1 MRSFLWSLWRNFL
14 QRRSVD
20 GELDAEVLGYLQLL
34 VDEKVADGLSMKE
47 ARRMAK
53 VELGGEAQV
62 RQAVRDGRVGAG
74 LEMLW
79 QDVRYGWRM
88 LMRSKGFALVA
99 VLSLGLGIG
108 ANTAIFTVAKRVL
121 FDTLPVA
128 KPHELR
134 MLTWVSGHERPVPPV
149 WGDVSG
155 TPAGGLTSN
164 SFSYP
169 VVEALRKQTDAY
181 ADLFAFKNVQM
192 TAVAE
197 GRAEIVEAS
206 MVSGNIFDALG
217 VRPLLGRAL
226 MSADDVSGGSPVAVI
241 GEGYWAARFG
251 RAESALGKV
260 IRLNGQP
267 VTVVGVLPARFTG
280 LEMGKQ
286 TEVYVPLTAQPLVM
300 PRAQNG
306 SVSLLNNPQSWWLQ
320 AMVRLRPDV
329 PEARVQAELDA
340 VLRSAAKATVSTGTN
355 GKTGAWDLFHLV
367 MTPGERG
374 VDYLHGTYA
383 GPSYVLMGLAGLV
396 LLLACVNL
404 ANLLLARAAARQR
417 EMSTRMALGAGRMRI
432 LRQVLTESL
441 LLSGMG
447 GVVGLALGY
456 AGRNLIPFMLAG
468 RDAPMGVDFD
478 WRVMAFTIAVAVLTG
493 VLFGV
498 APAWR
503 AVRADVNASL
513 KDGSAAMGGPRGAYV
528 GKGLVVVQIAL
539 STILLMGAG
548 LFARTLSNLNDTKL
562 GFEVQHL
569 LLFRLNP
576 PRIRYDDAQTMA
588 LYGRIEARLAALPGV
603 RSVAMSNI
611 AIMGDGGSGST
622 FHVTGTPQEHEP
634 MRVQSIGVSADFLQT
649 MGIPMVEGR
658 GFTAQDTAASPKV
671 AVVNQALARQFFPK
685 GDAVGRTFEAD
696 AEDIEGPVTIV
707 GIAADTRYDD
717 LRSATPPTFYI
728 DYKQQV
734 NAGKRVVEIRTVA
747 DPGSVLSEVRAV
759 IAAEDRDLP
768 LIDVRT
774 MTEQVATTVAQERV
788 FAQLTSGFG
797 VLALVLASIGIY
809 GIMAYTVAARTGE
822 IGIRM
827 ALGAQAER
835 VLGMVLREVSWMAL
849 VGVVLGLGGALMLA
863 RLVSS
868 MLYGVTAFDPLTLVG
883 VTVVL
888 MGISLLAGFGPAR
901 RASRID
907 PVRALRHE

>member
-1 MRSFLWSLWRNFL
+1 MNVVWLRGWSWLRNFVL
-14 QRRSVD
+14 RRAVE
-20 GELDAEVLGYLQLL
+20 GALDAEVRGYLELL
-34 VDEKVADGLSMKE
+34 IDEKVAAGITVTE

-53 VELGGEAQV
+53 IELGGESQV
-62 RQAVRDGRVGAG
+62 RQAVRDSRAGAG

-79 QDVRYGWRM
+79 QDIRYGWRM

-121 FDTLPVA
+121 FDTLPVER
-128 KPHELR
+128 PHELR

-169 VVEALRKQTDAY
+169 VLEALRKQTDAY

-197 GRAEIVEAS
+197 ERAEVVEAS

-226 MSADDVSGGSPVAVI
+226 MPADDVSGGTPVAVI
-241 GEGYWAARFG
+241 SEGYWEARFG
-251 RAESALGKV
+251 RTETALGKV

-267 VTVVGVLPARFTG
+267 VTVVGILPARFTG

-286 TEVYVPLTAQPLVM
+286 IAVYVPLTAQPLVM
-300 PRAQNG
+300 PRAQN
-306 SVSLLNNPQSWWLQ
+306 SSTSLLNNPQSWWVQ
-320 AMVRLRPDV
+320 AMVRLRPDI
-329 PEARVQAELDA
+329 PEARAQAEMDA
-340 VLRSAAKATVSTGTN
+340 VLRSAAKATVSTTVG
-355 GKTGAWDLFHLV
+355 WDLFHLV

-417 EMSTRMALGAGRMRI
+417 EMSTRMALGAGRVRI

-478 WRVMAFTIAVAVLTG
+478 WRVMAFTIAAAVLTG

-513 KDGSAAMGGPRGAYV
+513 KDGGTAATHGAYV

-548 LFARTLSNLNDTKL
+548 LFARTLTNLNDTNL
-562 GFEVQHL
+562 GFEAKHL

-588 LYGRIEARLAALPGV
+588 LYGRIEARLASLPGV

-634 MRVQSIGVSADFLQT
+634 VRVQSIGVSADFLQT

-696 AEDIEGPVTIV
+696 AEDIAGPVTIV
-707 GIAADTRYDD
+707 GIAADTRYND

-734 NAGKRVVEIRTVA
+734 NAGKRVVEIRTIA
-747 DPGSVLSEVRAV
+747 EPGSVLKEVRGV

-774 MTEQVATTVAQERV
+774 MTGQVATTVAQERV

-809 GIMAYTVAARTGE
+809 GIMAYTVAARTSE

-835 VLGMVLREVSWMAL
+835 VLSMVLREVSWMAL
-849 VGVVLGLGGALMLA
+849 VGVVLGLSGALMLA
-863 RLVSS
+863 RLVRS
-868 MLYGVTAFDPLTLVG
+868 MLYGVTAFDPLTLAG
-883 VTVVL
+883 VALVL

>member
-1 MRSFLWSLWRNFL
+1 MWVWSRVISLTRNL
-14 QRRSVD
+14 LRRRRVE
-20 GELDAEVLGYLQLL
+20 GELDAEVRGYLELL
-34 VDEKVADGLSMKE
+34 VDEKVADGLSVKE

-53 VELGGEAQV
+53 VELGGETQV

-74 LEMLW
+74 VEMLW

-121 FDTLPVA
+121 FDTLPVE
-128 KPHELR
+128 KPYELR

-149 WGDVSG
+149 WGDVYG

-169 VVEALRKQTDAY
+169 VVETLRKQTDAY

-197 GRAEIVEAS
+197 GRAEVVEAS

-217 VRPLLGRAL
+217 VRPLLGRTL
-226 MSADDVSGGSPVAVI
+226 MAADDAAGAAPVVVI
-241 GEGYWAARFG
+241 SEGYWAARFG
-251 RAESALGKV
+251 RAKTVLGAV

-286 TEVYVPLTAQPLVM
+286 MAVYVPLTAQPLVM

-306 SVSLLNNPQSWWLQ
+306 SVSLLNNPQSWWVQ
-320 AMVRLRPDV
+320 VMVRLRPDV
-329 PEARVQAELDA
+329 PEARVQGELDA
-340 VLRSAAKATVSTGTN
+340 VLRSAAKATVSTGT
-355 GKTGAWDLFHLV
+355 GWDLFHLA

-513 KDGSAAMGGPRGAYV
+513 KDGSAAMGGRRGAYV

-548 LFARTLSNLNDTKL
+548 LFARTLANLNQTKL
-562 GFEVQHL
+562 GFEASHL

-603 RSVAMSNI
+603 RSVGMSNI

-622 FHVTGTPQEHEP
+622 FHVTGTPQEKEP
-634 MRVQSIGVSADFLQT
+634 VRVQSIGVSADFLQT

-658 GFTAQDTAASPKV
+658 GFTTQDTAASPNV

-696 AEDIEGPVTIV
+696 AEDIAGPVTIV

-717 LRSATPPTFYI
+717 LRSETPPTFYI

-747 DPGSVLSEVRAV
+747 EPGSVLSEVRGA

-868 MLYGVTAFDPLTLVG
+868 MLYGVSAFDPVTLVG
-883 VTVVL
+883 VAVVL
-888 MGISLLAGFGPAR
+888 TGISLLAGFGPAR
-901 RASRID
+901 RASRVD

>member
-1 MRSFLWSLWRNFL
+1 MWAWSRVVSWLRNL
-14 QRRSVD
+14 IRRRDVD
-20 GELDAEVLGYLQLL
+20 GELDAEVRGYLELL
-34 VDEKVADGLSMKE
+34 VDEKVADGLSVKE

-62 RQAVRDGRVGAG
+62 TQAVRDGRVGAG
-74 LEMLW
+74 VEMLW

-121 FDTLPVA
+121 FDTLPVE
-128 KPHELR
+128 KPYELR

-169 VVEALRKQTDAY
+169 VVEALRKQADAY

-197 GRAEIVEAS
+197 GRAEVVETS

-226 MSADDVSGGSPVAVI
+226 MPADDASAAPVAVI
-241 GEGYWAARFG
+241 SEGYWAARFG

-280 LEMGKQ
+280 LEMGK
-286 TEVYVPLTAQPLVM
+286 EMAVYVPLTAQPLVM

-306 SVSLLNNPQSWWLQ
+306 SVSLLSNPQSWWVQ
-320 AMVRLRPDV
+320 VMVRLRPGV
-329 PEARVQAELDA
+329 PEARAQAEMDA
-340 VLRSAAKATVSTGTN
+340 VLRSAAKATVSTT
-355 GKTGAWDLFHLV
+355 TSWDLFHLV
-367 MTPGERG
+367 MVPGERG
-374 VDYLHGTYA
+374 IDYLHGTYA

-456 AGRNLIPFMLAG
+456 TGRNLIPFMLAG

-478 WRVMAFTIAVAVLTG
+478 WRVMAFTIAAAVLTG

-513 KDGSAAMGGPRGAYV
+513 KDGSQGATGRSGAYI

-548 LFARTLSNLNDTKL
+548 LFARTLANLNHTKL
-562 GFEVQHL
+562 GFEANHL

-611 AIMGDGGSGST
+611 AIIGDGGSGST

-634 MRVQSIGVSADFLQT
+634 VRVQTNGVSADFFQT

-658 GFTAQDTAASPKV
+658 GFTAQDTAASPNV
-671 AVVNQALARQFFPK
+671 AVVNQALARQFYPK

-717 LRSATPPTFYI
+717 LRSETPPTFYI

-734 NAGKRVVEIRTVA
+734 NAGRRVVEIRTVA
-747 DPGSVLSEVRAV
+747 EPGSVLNEVRGV

-849 VGVVLGLGGALMLA
+849 VGVLLGLGGALILA

-868 MLYGVTAFDPLTLVG
+868 MLYGVSAFDPLTLAG
-883 VTVVL
+883 VAAVL

>member
-1 MRSFLWSLWRNFL
+1 MWAWLRVISLTRNL
-14 QRRSVD
+14 LRRRRVE
-20 GELDAEVLGYLQLL
+20 GELDAEVRGYLELL
-34 VDEKVADGLSMKE
+34 VDEKVADGLSVKE

-74 LEMLW
+74 VEMLW

-121 FDTLPVA
+121 FDTLPVE
-128 KPHELR
+128 KPYELR

-197 GRAEIVEAS
+197 GRAEVVEAS

-226 MSADDVSGGSPVAVI
+226 MPADDASAAPVAVI

-267 VTVVGVLPARFTG
+267 VTVVGVLPAGFTG
-280 LEMGKQ
+280 LEMGKVMA
-286 TEVYVPLTAQPLVM
+286 VYVPLTAQPLVM

-306 SVSLLNNPQSWWLQ
+306 SVSLLNNPQSWWVQ
-320 AMVRLRPDV
+320 AMVRLRADV
-329 PEARVQAELDA
+329 PEARAQAELDA
-340 VLRSAAKATVSTGTN
+340 VLRSAAKATVSTT
-355 GKTGAWDLFHLV
+355 TSWDLFHLV
-367 MTPGERG
+367 MAPGERG

-456 AGRNLIPFMLAG
+456 GGRNLIPLMLAG

-478 WRVMAFTIAVAVLTG
+478 WRVMAFTIAAAVLTG

-513 KDGSAAMGGPRGAYV
+513 KDGSQGAAGRRGAYV

-562 GFEVQHL
+562 GFEAKHL

-611 AIMGDGGSGST
+611 AIMGDGHSGST

-634 MRVQSIGVSADFLQT
+634 VRVQSIGVSADFLQT

-658 GFTAQDTAASPKV
+658 GFTAQDTAASPNV

-696 AEDIEGPVTIV
+696 AEDIAGPVTIV

-734 NAGKRVVEIRTVA
+734 NAGRRVVEIRTVA
-747 DPGSVLSEVRAV
+747 EPGSVLSEVRGV

-774 MTEQVATTVAQERV
+774 MIEQVATTVAQERV

-849 VGVVLGLGGALMLA
+849 FGVVLGLSGALMLA

-868 MLYGVTAFDPLTLVG
+868 MLYGVTAFDPLTLVC
-883 VTVVL
+883 VAVVL

>member
-1 MRSFLWSLWRNFL
+1 M
-14 QRRSVD
+14 
-20 GELDAEVLGYLQLL
+20 
-34 VDEKVADGLSMKE
+34 M
-47 ARRMAK
+47 
-53 VELGGEAQV
+53 
-62 RQAVRDGRVGAG
+62 
-74 LEMLW
+74 
-79 QDVRYGWRM
+79 
-88 LMRSKGFALVA
+88 
-99 VLSLGLGIG
+99 
-108 ANTAIFTVAKRVL
+108 
-121 FDTLPVA
+121 
-128 KPHELR
+128 
-134 MLTWVSGHERPVPPV
+134 
-149 WGDVSG
+149 
-155 TPAGGLTSN
+155 
-164 SFSYP
+164 
-169 VVEALRKQTDAY
+169 
-181 ADLFAFKNVQM
+181 
-192 TAVAE
+192 
-197 GRAEIVEAS
+197 
-206 MVSGNIFDALG
+206 
-217 VRPLLGRAL
+217 
-226 MSADDVSGGSPVAVI
+226 
-241 GEGYWAARFG
+241 
-251 RAESALGKV
+251 
-260 IRLNGQP
+260 
-267 VTVVGVLPARFTG
+267 
-280 LEMGKQ
+280 
-286 TEVYVPLTAQPLVM
+286 
-300 PRAQNG
+300 
-306 SVSLLNNPQSWWLQ
+306 
-320 AMVRLRPDV
+320 RLRPDV
-329 PEARVQAELDA
+329 GEAKEGARAQAELDV
-340 VLRSAAKATVSTGTN
+340 VLRSVAKASVS
-355 GKTGAWDLFHLV
+355 KSKDWDLFHLV
-367 MTPGERG
+367 MMPGERG
-374 VDYLHGTYA
+374 IDYLHGTYA

-447 GVVGLALGY
+447 GIVGLVLGY

-468 RDAPMGVDFD
+468 RDVPMAVDFD
-478 WRVMAFTIAVAVLTG
+478 WRVMAFTVAVAMMTG

-513 KDGSAAMGGPRGAYV
+513 KDGSAAMGGRRGAYL

-548 LFARTLSNLNDTKL
+548 LFARTLENLNHTKL
-562 GFEVQHL
+562 GFEANHL

-576 PRIRYDDAQTMA
+576 SRIRYDDGRTMA

-611 AIMGDGGSGST
+611 AIMGDGNSGST
-622 FHVTGTPQEHEP
+622 FHVTGTPQAHEP
-634 MRVQSIGVSADFLQT
+634 VRVQSNSVSGGVSADFFQT
-649 MGIPMVEGR
+649 MGIPLVEGR
-658 GFTAQDTAASPKV
+658 GFTTRDTAASPKV
-671 AVVNQALARQFFPK
+671 AVVNQALARRFFPK

-696 AEDIEGPVTIV
+696 PEDIEGPVTIV

-717 LRSATPPTFYI
+717 LRTATPPTFYI

-734 NAGKRVVEIRTVA
+734 NAGRRVVEIRTLA
-747 DPGSVLSEVRAV
+747 EPGSVLKEVRGA

-809 GIMAYTVAARTGE
+809 GIMAYTVAARTSE

-863 RLVSS
+863 RLVSA
-868 MLYGVTAFDPLTLVG
+868 MLYGVSAFDPLTLVG
-883 VTVVL
+883 VAVVL

>member
-1 MRSFLWSLWRNFL
+1 MWAWSRVVSLWRNL
-14 QRRSVD
+14 IRRRDVD
-20 GELDAEVLGYLQLL
+20 GELDAEVRGYLELL
-34 VDEKVADGLSMKE
+34 VDEKVADGLSVKE

-74 LEMLW
+74 VEMLW

-121 FDTLPVA
+121 FDTLPVE
-128 KPHELR
+128 KPYELR

-181 ADLFAFKNVQM
+181 AELFVFKNVQM

-197 GRAEIVEAS
+197 GRAEVVEAS

-217 VRPLLGRAL
+217 VRPLLGRPL
-226 MSADDVSGGSPVAVI
+226 MPADDVSGGTLVAVI
-241 GEGYWAARFG
+241 SEGYWAARFG
-251 RAESALGKV
+251 RAETVLGKV

-280 LEMGKQ
+280 LEMGK
-286 TEVYVPLTAQPLVM
+286 EMAVYVPLTAQPLVM

-306 SVSLLNNPQSWWLQ
+306 SVSLLDNPQSWWVQ
-320 AMVRLRPDV
+320 AMVRLRADV
-329 PEARVQAELDA
+329 PEARAQAEMDG
-340 VLRSAAKATVSTGTN
+340 VLRSAAKATVSTT
-355 GKTGAWDLFHLV
+355 TGWDLFHLV

-468 RDAPMGVDFD
+468 RDAPMRVDFD
-478 WRVMAFTIAVAVLTG
+478 WRVMAFTIAAAVLTG

-513 KDGSAAMGGPRGAYV
+513 KDGSQGAVGRRGAYV

-548 LFARTLSNLNDTKL
+548 LFARTLSNLNETKL
-562 GFEVQHL
+562 GFEANHL

-576 PRIRYDDAQTMA
+576 PRIRYDDAQMTA

-634 MRVQSIGVSADFLQT
+634 VRVQTNGVSADFFQT
-649 MGIPMVEGR
+649 MGIPLVQGR

-671 AVVNQALARQFFPK
+671 AVVNQTLARQFFPK

-728 DYKQQV
+728 DSKQQV
-734 NAGKRVVEIRTVA
+734 NAGRRVVEIRTVA
-747 DPGSVLSEVRAV
+747 EPGSVLKEVRGV

-849 VGVVLGLGGALMLA
+849 VGVVLGLSGALMLA

-868 MLYGVTAFDPLTLVG
+868 MLYGVTAFDPLTLAG
-883 VTVVL
+883 VAVVL

-907 PVRALRHE
+907 PVIALRHE